1 MKRRDFLAATAAAA
15 WATPVAARPVMPRLD
30 SPREMLSPPFV
41 DGDGRDLTLAD
52 FEGRVVLLNLW
63 ATWCAPCREEMPT
76 LDRLQARL
84 GGADFHVLPLSIDRA
99 GLGPVRRFYDE
110 IGIAHLK
117 MYLAEDIRA
126 MAAFAVAGLPTT
138 ILIDRQ
144 GRELGRLS
152 GPSKWDSPENIALFK
167 TTIAKGND
175 AP

>member
-1 MKRRDFLAATAAAA
+1 MKRRDFLVATAAAA
-15 WATPVAARPVMPRLD
+15 FATPTAARPVIPLHQT
-30 SPREMLSPPFV
+30 PREMLSPPFM

-52 FEGRVVLLNLW
+52 FHGRVVLLNIL

-99 GLGPVRRFYDE
+99 GLGPVRRFYEE
-110 IGIAHLK
+110 IGIAHLG

-144 GRELGRLS
+144 GHELGRLS
-152 GPSKWDSPENIALFK
+152 GPSNWDSPENIVLFE
-167 TTIAKGND
+167 TTIAKGKD